1 PDSAMYDQQTN
12 ETWDYYFP
20 TDYLPYSIDYV
31 EPVEG
36 TEAGTM
42 LLSNL
47 GGDLALTPLLPG
59 YRAFWKSPIRGGS
72 RRG

>member
-1 PDSAMYDQQTN
+1 MYDQQTN

-42 LLSNL
+42 VMETEVS
-47 GGDLALTPLLPG
+47 
-59 YRAFWKSPIRGGS
+59 YS
-72 RRG
+72 